1 MNQPQADSCLFLLTQ
16 KIPNAYSFTNSIIK
30 PFDLMKKA
38 RFKMML
44 VAVFAAFALVLGTKE
59 AGAQTGGTSSGIF
72 TPPQGNYVSPAEA
85 DVLLT
90 THVVN
95 LKNLLLTLVPG
106 TNAYKTVE
114 RAIFY
119 YSTIHGEVLSG
130 KDIPNSIVTSL
141 LYVAQD
147 PYGSASASKTALM
160 DLRNEA
166 IDMLDQ

>member
-1 MNQPQADSCLFLLTQ
+1 MPFL
-16 KIPNAYSFTNSIIK
+16 FTNSIIK
-30 PFDLMKKA
+30 PFDLMKKT

-44 VAVFAAFALVLGTKE
+44 VAVFAAFALLLGTKD
-59 AGAQTGGTSSGIF
+59 AGAQTGGTSSDVF
-72 TPPQGNYVSPAEA
+72 TPPSGNFVSAGEA

-90 THVVN
+90 SHVAN
-95 LKNLLLTLVPG
+95 LKNLIVTLVPG

-119 YSTIHGEVLSG
+119 FSTIQGEVGSG

-147 PYGSASASKTALM
+147 PYGGASAIKGELEN
-160 DLRNEA
+160 LRNQA
-166 IDMLDQ
+166 VDMLDQ